1 MSTRRK
7 WTYEQLK
14 GGATMLNLQTGTNR
28 FDSQKGMTG
37 IGMPRWNI
45 TKCRVKDVKEYID
58 IERKGNEHVRVQ
70 AGTNQY
76 ASQKGQTAML
86 AFRPNLPRIAY
97 KEGWRAGAEKESET
111 IVPCQAGS
119 NQYASQ
125 AGGEIV
131 IGKRRNQLALVRG
144 RMPRDR
150 RTELFIPFQS
160 GTNMFASQSGMADPP
175 AVGAYRQA
183 TTECEGLN
191 FTEEMIRKSGVY
203 PPWFNGSNKFASQRG
218 SGGFWKYRDVLCKM
232 VGGKEIPEELLLKC
246 EGLVRLQSGTNKLA
260 SQKLMTSFGTPRNTC
275 SRPKWKQEWVEEWQE
290 AEQEFE
296 ASGRGRRHER
306 DPITGALIVHK
317 EEPKPQEPI
326 AEEEE

>member
-1 MSTRRK
+1 MI
-7 WTYEQLK
+7 
-14 GGATMLNLQTGTNR
+14 NLQTGTNK
-28 FDSQKGMTG
+28 FDSQRGMTG
-37 IGMPRWNI
+37 FGTPRLTL
-45 TKCRVKDVKEYID
+45 TKSKDKGF
-58 IERKGNEHVRVQ
+58 IELDRKGNETVRTQ

-86 AFRPNLPRIAY
+86 AFRPNLPRIHY
-97 KEGWRAGAEKESET
+97 KEGWTPGAERESET
-111 IVPCQAGS
+111 IVPCQMGS

-131 IGKRRNQLALVRG
+131 IGARRNQLARVRG

-150 RTELFIPFQS
+150 RTELLIPFQS
-160 GTNMFASQSGMADPP
+160 GTNVYASQSGMADPP

-191 FTEEMIRKSGVY
+191 WTEEMIRKSGINT
-203 PPWFNGSNKFASQRG
+203 PWFYGSNKFASQKG

-260 SQKLMTSFGTPRNTC
+260 SQRGMTGFGTPRNTC
-275 SRPKWKQEWVEEWQE
+275 SRPKWKQEWIEEWQE
-290 AEQEFE
+290 AETEFE

-306 DPITGALIVHK
+306 DPVTGALIVNK
-317 EEPKPQEPI
+317 DAAAEPAA
-326 AEEEE
+326 AEE